1 MFFHEAKYISVM
13 SDESLVAA
21 VLFLVSGQATV
32 FEIRQTSLALTIPYR
47 EMQIMPFKANSVLKP
62 AA

>member
-1 MFFHEAKYISVM
+1 MIFHEAKYISAI

-47 EMQIMPFKANSVLKP
+47 EMQIMSVNVNSVMKP

>member
-47 EMQIMPFKANSVLKP
+47 EMQIMSVKANNVMKP